1 MSAIG
6 LQTSFELKAIGR
18 IRNAEGKS
26 WIEID
31 EAYLD
36 AMQGLELFSHILVF
50 YWFHEND
57 TPEKRAVLKVHPS
70 HNPANPLT
78 GIFATHSPMRPNL
91 IALTRCRILKI
102 EGHKIYLDQIDAFDN
117 SPLIDIKCY
126 FPSKDGDIDVRTP
139 NWAGRVKP
147 NNAKRPKLK

>member
-1 MSAIG
+1 MSASEIPPSFD
-6 LQTSFELKAIGR
+6 LQTVGR
-18 IRNAEGKS
+18 IRNLEGKA
-26 WIEID
+26 WIEVD

-57 TPEKRAVLKVHPS
+57 TPDKRAVLQVHPC
-70 HNPANPLT
+70 HNPENPLT

-91 IALTRCRILKI
+91 IALTRCRIMKL
-102 EGHKIYLDQIDAFDN
+102 EGHKIFLDKIDAHDN

-126 FPSKDGDIDVRTP
+126 FPPEGEDKDVRTP
-139 NWAGRVKP
+139 NWAGR
-147 NNAKRPKLK
+147 LK